1 VQQFDEIGHLRGGRG
16 ESERAFKFD
25 SRARGVNVLRRTR
38 AGGVSA
44 ERSPES
50 GVHHAADVVRRASHA
65 LIEAAEELVRPPEP
79 PASWW
84 HRAGIGRRGER
95 IFNVLATAVLLLLAG
110 GWGWSV
116 AMVRAAGEET
126 ATGAPAPAA
135 PRIAAA
141 LTEVD
146 APSAAYLTDL
156 ALGALTPLRG
166 ESGKLR
172 AHIQPVG
179 ASVPGDS
186 LPSGTALAYSRGA
199 GAAAAPASAP
209 ADTAPAQPGIW
220 QIAVR
225 VGSAIKPV
233 TDFNLIT
240 LTPRSAKQRGRIGL
254 YYIGSWPG
262 EGRGNAPRPG
272 YTPPAGF
279 IEVTRENQDTRV
291 SEHFRLRDFLTHDQQ
306 NVWPKYLVLQTRLID
321 KLELV
326 LADLEARGHDV
337 RGVRV
342 MSGFRTPQYNASGGD
357 PRGRAGLSRHMYGDA
372 ADVFLDSDGNGSMD
386 DLNGDGRV
394 NINDA
399 RVIQAAVDRVEA
411 GHPALVGGSGVYVGG
426 SGHGPFIH
434 IDTRGYRSRWVG
446 TGDS

>member
-1 VQQFDEIGHLRGGRG
+1 
-16 ESERAFKFD
+16 
-25 SRARGVNVLRRTR
+25 
-38 AGGVSA
+38 VSA
-44 ERSPES
+44 ERTPEA
-50 GVHHAADVVRRASHA
+50 GGHHAADVVRRASHA
-65 LIEAAEELVRPPEP
+65 LIEAAEELLRLPEP
-79 PASWW
+79 PSSWW

-95 IFNVLATAVLLLLAG
+95 IFNVISTAVLLLLAS

-116 AMVRAAGEET
+116 AMVHAEGGPGDPEAA
-126 ATGAPAPAA
+126 AA
-135 PRIAAA
+135 PVAPIASA
-141 LTEVD
+141 LTSSD

-172 AHIQPVG
+172 AHIQSAGAPVP
-179 ASVPGDS
+179 SDT
-186 LPSGTALAYSRGA
+186 LPSGTALAYSRGP
-199 GAAAAPASAP
+199 GATAADSS
-209 ADTAPAQPGIW
+209 PAQPGIW
-220 QIAVR
+220 QMAVR
-225 VGSAIKPV
+225 IGAAIKPV
-233 TDFNLIT
+233 TDFNVIT
-240 LTPRSAKQRGRIGL
+240 LLPRSAKQRGRIGL
-254 YYIGSWPG
+254 YYIGNWPG
-262 EGRGNAPRPG
+262 ETRGDAPRPG

-279 IEVTRENQDTRV
+279 IEVTRENQDTHV

-306 NVWPKYLVLQTRLID
+306 SVWPKYLVLQTRLID

-326 LADLEARGHDV
+326 LADLAARGHDV
-337 RGVRV
+337 GGVHV

-372 ADVFLDSDGNGSMD
+372 ADVFIDSDGDGSMD

-394 NINDA
+394 NIGDA

-411 GHPALVGGSGVYVGG
+411 AHPALVGGAGVYVAG